1 MILKIL
7 IGYPGW
13 IRTGEMM
20 GSEPIALPL
29 GDRVMSFNKY
39 YNVDKQ
45 KSTGATLGNMVSIK
59 REKEYRE
66 VLQRKN
72 RKFIFYEFLFVLIS
86 KYMF

>member
-29 GDRVMSFNKY
+29 GDMVMSFNKY

-45 KSTGATLGNMVSIK
+45 KIPS
-59 REKEYRE
+59 
-66 VLQRKN
+66 
-72 RKFIFYEFLFVLIS
+72 FFDFFL
-86 KYMF
+86 